1 MKSNKIFKTFFRFL
15 KERHAY
21 IQFIK
26 NTNDFFIKDNQS
38 VFLFN
43 NKEITN
49 GYDYIMHKLNTHQVR
64 GIVNNSFSWDETIEG
79 YKFWYDI
86 CVEWIKAYDKKQL
99 GI

>member
-1 MKSNKIFKTFFRFL
+1 MKSNKILKTFFRFL

-26 NTNDFFIKDNQS
+26 NTNDFFIKDNQN

-49 GYDYIMHKLNTHQVR
+49 GYDYIIHKLNTHLVR
-64 GIVNNSFSWDETIEG
+64 RLVSSFYWDKTIEG
-79 YKFWYDI
+79 YKFWDDI
-86 CVEWIKAYDKKQL
+86 CVEWMMAYDKKQL